1 MEDKQSK
8 MEVEDYLRYT
18 LFMLHKTIVYGIKK
32 NRLLHYLWY
41 QKNIC
46 LLFFYIFLKIWFI
59 EKKDQPAYEIS
70 LVHLLIYFCV
80 ASLEASCT

>member
-46 LLFFYIFLKIWFI
+46 LVFFISFLIFGL
-59 EKKDQPAYEIS
+59 
-70 LVHLLIYFCV
+70 
-80 ASLEASCT
+80 